1 MSRQYFWAPLAAVL
15 FGMLPAIASGQFKQG
30 DWELT
35 LTGSGVSSDDFN
47 STGLS
52 VAGGVGYFLNDQ
64 FEIGGRQTLNFNA
77 IDGGD
82 SAFAATT
89 RAFIDFH
96 FDLDRWQ
103 PFIGA
108 SAGYRYG
115 DDVDDEFIAGLEAGL
130 KYFVN
135 ATTFVYGSFGWD
147 FSLEDS
153 LDEGNWVYGVGIG
166 FRF

>member
-1 MSRQYFWAPLAAVL
+1 MDRKRFWSSVAGALFVVL
-15 FGMLPAIASGQFKQG
+15 PTIAYGQFKQS

-35 LTGSGVSSDDFN
+35 LNGSGVSSDDFN
-47 STGLS
+47 STGLT
-52 VAGGVGYFLNDQ
+52 VGGGVGYFLTDQ
-64 FEIGGRQTLNFNA
+64 FEIGGRQTYTFNS
-77 IDGGD
+77 IDGGG
-82 SAFAATT
+82 SSWAAST
-89 RAFIDFH
+89 RAFVDFH

-108 SAGYRYG
+108 SAGYAYG
-115 DDVDDEFIAGLEAGL
+115 DDVDDKWIAGLEAGV

-135 ATTFVYGSFGWD
+135 ATTFVYGTFGWD
-147 FSLEDS
+147 FDLQDS